1 MERKYKSKLFKPKNF
16 KEEKMEKLAILDCGG
31 QYTKVIDRRV
41 RELGV
46 KSDIFPISVKAEELK
61 SYQAVIL
68 SGGPN
73 NIGEAQRLNF
83 DNRLFELGIPVLGIC
98 YGLHLMSDN
107 FGGKIDSNIK
117 KEYGATEIK
126 IDTSALIFDG
136 LDENQQV
143 LMSHGDTV
151 KNCPEGFKVIA
162 KSGEAI
168 AAIGDENRKM
178 YGFQF
183 HPEVDLTENGMKM
196 LENFIRKVASYKEV
210 YALEDRIQTSI
221 KMIQEKVGNNKIIV
235 LVSGGV
241 DSAVTA
247 ALLVKALPAE
257 NIYAIHID
265 SGFMRKNESDLVC
278 ENLKALGMKNLIREN
293 AKDYF
298 FNTVVETEEGKIGP
312 LVKETDPEKKRRIIG
327 EIFIQIAN
335 NVIERLGLDKEN
347 TFIAQGT
354 LRPDLI
360 ESGNPDISG
369 FAHKIKTHHNDV
381 EIVRQAR
388 KKGLI
393 VETNADWHKDEVRK
407 VARKLGL
414 DEKIA
419 SRQPFPGP
427 GLAIRL
433 ICHNKSDEA
442 VITGKE
448 VEDLKQILKD
458 TNQNGYIVPIKSV
471 GVQGDARSYKNL
483 CILEGDKLD
492 FNWKEVTDKAK
503 EITDNILT
511 INRVAY
517 ILNKSKIEGEIK
529 CFDMR
534 IEDETV
540 DLLRELDNIIT
551 TNLVDA
557 KVNQTFGVLIPV
569 GITKKYSVAIRTF
582 VTNDFMTGRPGEIG
596 KEITKESMQKIVNQ
610 IEEKFGDKVEFVLY
624 DVTSKPPA
632 TTEWQ

>member
-1 MERKYKSKLFKPKNF
+1 
-16 KEEKMEKLAILDCGG
+16 MEKLAILDCGG

-46 KSDIFPISVKAEELK
+46 KSDIFPINVQAEKLTDYK
-61 SYQAVIL
+61 AVIL

-73 NIGEAQRLNF
+73 NIGEEQRLGF
-83 DNRLFELGIPVLGIC
+83 DKKIFELGKPVLGIC
-98 YGLHLMSDN
+98 YGMQLMSDY
-107 FGGKIDSNIK
+107 FGGIVDSNIV
-117 KEYGATEIK
+117 KEYGQNEVK
-126 IDTSALIFDG
+126 IDVTSKIFEG
-136 LDENQQV
+136 LEESQNV

-151 KNCPEGFKVIA
+151 KNVPEGFKVIA
-162 KSGEAI
+162 KSGDAI
-168 AAIGDENRKM
+168 AGIGNENKKL

-196 LENFIRKVASYKEV
+196 FENFLRKVAEYKEI

-221 KMIQEKVGNNKIIV
+221 KMIQEKVGDNKVIV

-247 ALLVKALPAE
+247 ALLVKALNPD
-257 NIYAIHID
+257 NIYAIHVD
-265 SGFMRKNESDLVC
+265 SGFMRKNESDVIC
-278 ENLKALGMKNLIREN
+278 ENLKELGLKNLIREN

-298 FNTVVETEEGKIGP
+298 FNTVVEVDGKKIGP
-312 LVKETDPEKKRRIIG
+312 LVNTVDPEEKRQIIG
-327 EIFIQIAN
+327 EIFIKVTN
-335 NVIERLGLDKEN
+335 NVIERLGLDPKN

-381 EIVRQAR
+381 AIIREAR

-393 VETNADWHKDEVRK
+393 IETNSDWHKDEVRN

-414 DEKIA
+414 EESIA
-419 SRQPFPGP
+419 ARQPFPGP

-433 ICHNKSDEA
+433 LCHDKSQEVIVSNEDVEA
-442 VITGKE
+442 IKNILTEVKE
-448 VEDLKQILKD
+448 E
-458 TNQNGYIVPIKSV
+458 GYILPIKSV
-471 GVQGDARSYKNL
+471 GVQGDARSYRNL
-483 CILEGDKLD
+483 AVIARNKLD
-492 FNWKEVTDKAK
+492 LNWKEITSKAK
-503 EITDNILT
+503 EITDKILT

-517 ILNKSKIEGEIK
+517 ILNKDKINGQIK
-529 CFDMR
+529 CFDMK
-534 IEDETV
+534 IDDECV
-540 DLLRELDNIIT
+540 DLLREIDKIVT
-551 TNLVDA
+551 TNLEKSKA
-557 KVNQTFGVLIPV
+557 NQTFAVLVPI

-582 VTNDFMTGRPGEIG
+582 VTNDFMTGRPAEIG
-596 KEITKESMQKIVNQ
+596 KEASKEDLEKIIKE
-610 IEEKFGDKVEFVLY
+610 IEERFSEKIEFVMY

-632 TTEWQ
+632 TCEWQ

>member
-1 MERKYKSKLFKPKNF
+1 
-16 KEEKMEKLAILDCGG
+16 MEKLAILDCGG

-46 KSDIFPISVKAEELK
+46 KSEIFPINVKSEDIK
-61 SYQAVIL
+61 DFQSVIL

-83 DNRLFELGIPVLGIC
+83 DKKIFELGVPVLGIC
-98 YGLHLMSDN
+98 YGMQLMSDY
-107 FGGKIDSNIK
+107 FGGIVDSNTK
-117 KEYGATEIK
+117 KEYGQCDVA
-126 IDTSALIFDG
+126 IDNNVPIFEG
-136 LDENQQV
+136 LEENQQV

-151 KNCPEGFKVIA
+151 KVKPEGFEIIA
-162 KSGEAI
+162 KSGDEI
-168 AAIGDENRKM
+168 AGIGCVAKKM

-183 HPEVDLTENGMKM
+183 HPEVDLTVEGMKM
-196 LENFIRKVASYKEV
+196 LENFLRKVVGYKEV
-210 YALEDRIQTSI
+210 YALDDRIETSI
-221 KMIQEKVGNNKIIV
+221 KMIQEKVKDNKVIC

-247 ALLVKALPAE
+247 ALLVKALPAD

-265 SGFMRKNESDLVC
+265 SGFMRKNESNIVC

-293 AKDYF
+293 AKDVF
-298 FNTVVETEEGKIGP
+298 MNTIVETEEGPIGP
-312 LVKETDPEKKRRIIG
+312 LSQTVDPEKKRRIIG
-327 EIFIQIAN
+327 EVFIQIAN
-335 NVIERLGLDKEN
+335 QVIERLGLDKES

-360 ESGNPDISG
+360 ESGNPDVSG

-414 DEKIA
+414 AEEIA

-433 ICHNKSDEA
+433 ICHDKTE
-442 VITGKE
+442 E
-448 VEDLKQILKD
+448 VEIVQEDVETLNKVLE
-458 TNQNGYIVPIKSV
+458 NVNENGYILPIKSV
-471 GVQGDARSYKNL
+471 GVQGDARSYRNL
-483 CILEGDKLD
+483 CLISGNNINFD
-492 FNWKEVTDKAK
+492 WKKVTSKAK
-503 EITDNILT
+503 EITDSISS
-511 INRVAY
+511 INRVGY
-517 ILNKSKIEGEIK
+517 ILNKTKVESEIK

-534 IEDETV
+534 MEDENI
-540 DLLRELDNIIT
+540 DLLREVDKIVT
-551 TNLVDA
+551 SNLEKA
-557 KVNQTFGVLIPV
+557 KVNQTFAVLIPI
-569 GITKKYSVAIRTF
+569 GITKKYSIAIRTF

-596 KEITKESMQKIVNQ
+596 KEVSKESIEDIVKEIENRFEDKI
-610 IEEKFGDKVEFVLY
+610 EFIIY

>member
-1 MERKYKSKLFKPKNF
+1 
-16 KEEKMEKLAILDCGG
+16 MEKLAILDCGG

-46 KSDIFPISVKAEELK
+46 KSDIFPINVKSEDLK
-61 SYQAVIL
+61 EYQSVIL

-73 NIGEAQRLNF
+73 NVADGQRLKF
-83 DNRLFELGIPVLGIC
+83 DEKIFELGIPVLGIC
-98 YGLHLMSDN
+98 YGMQLMSDH
-107 FGGKIDSNIK
+107 FGGIIDSNVK
-117 KEYGATEIK
+117 KEYGQCEIA
-126 IDTSALIFDG
+126 INNNVPLFDG
-136 LDENQQV
+136 LSSTEQV

-151 KNCPEGFKVIA
+151 KVCPKGFEVIA

-168 AAIGDENRKM
+168 AGIGNIERKM
-178 YGFQF
+178 YGVQF

-196 LENFIRKVASYKEV
+196 LENFIRKVANYKEF

-221 KMIQEKVGNNKIIV
+221 KMIQEKVKDNKIIV

-247 ALLVKALPAE
+247 ALLVKALNPD

-265 SGFMRKNESDLVC
+265 SGFMRKNESDVIC
-278 ENLKALGMKNLIREN
+278 ENLKKLGLKNLIREN

-298 FNTVVETEEGKIGP
+298 FNTVVEVNGKKLGP
-312 LVKETDPEKKRRIIG
+312 LVDTVDPETKRQIIG
-327 EIFIQIAN
+327 EIFIKIAN
-335 NVIERLGLDKEN
+335 NVIERLGLDAKN

-381 EIVRQAR
+381 EIVREAR

-393 VETNADWHKDEVRK
+393 VETNSDWHKDEVRK

-414 DEKIA
+414 EEAIA

-433 ICHNKSDEA
+433 LCHDKKDE
-442 VITGKE
+442 VIITNEE
-448 VEDLKQILKD
+448 VEKLNEILNSIAEK
-458 TNQNGYIVPIKSV
+458 GYILPIKSV
-471 GVQGDARSYKNL
+471 GVQGDARSYRNL
-483 CILEGDKLD
+483 CLMEGNCLD
-492 FNWKEVTDKAK
+492 FDWKTVTSKAKEVTDS
-503 EITDNILT
+503 INT
-511 INRVAY
+511 INRVGY
-517 ILNKSKIEGEIK
+517 ILNTKNLTETPK

-534 IEDETV
+534 ICDETV
-540 DLLRELDNIIT
+540 DLLRELDKIVT
-551 TNLVDA
+551 SNLEKA
-557 KVNQTFGVLIPV
+557 KVNQTFAVLLPI
-569 GITKKYSVAIRTF
+569 GINKKYSVAIRTF

-596 KEITKESMQKIVNQ
+596 KEVAKEML
-610 IEEKFGDKVEFVLY
+610 EKATNEIMSNYGDKIEFVIY

-632 TTEWQ
+632 TCEWQ

>member
-1 MERKYKSKLFKPKNF
+1 
-16 KEEKMEKLAILDCGG
+16 MEKLAILDCGG

-46 KSDIFPISVKAEELK
+46 KSEIFPINVGSEDIKDFQ
-61 SYQAVIL
+61 SVIL

-83 DNRLFELGIPVLGIC
+83 DKKIFELGIPVLGIC
-98 YGLHLMSDN
+98 YGMQLMSDY
-107 FGGKIDSNIK
+107 FGGIVDSNTK
-117 KEYGATEIK
+117 KEYGQCEIV
-126 IDTSALIFDG
+126 IDNSMPIFDG
-136 LDENQQV
+136 LEKTQQV

-151 KNCPEGFKVIA
+151 KIKPEGFEIIA
-162 KSGEAI
+162 KSGNEI
-168 AAIGDENRKM
+168 AGIGNIQKRM

-183 HPEVDLTENGMKM
+183 HPEVDLTVEGMKM
-196 LENFIRKVASYKEV
+196 LENFIRKVVGYKEV
-210 YALEDRIQTSI
+210 YALDDRIENSI
-221 KMIQEKVGNNKIIV
+221 KMIQEKVKDNKIIC

-247 ALLVKALPAE
+247 ALLVKALPAD

-265 SGFMRKNESDLVC
+265 SGFMRKNESDIVC

-293 AKDYF
+293 AKDVF
-298 FNTVVETEEGKIGP
+298 MNTIVETEEGPIGP
-312 LVKETDPEKKRRIIG
+312 LSQTVDPEKKRRIIG
-327 EIFIQIAN
+327 EVFIQIAN
-335 NVIERLGLDKEN
+335 RVIERLGLDKES

-414 DEKIA
+414 AEEIA

-433 ICHNKSDEA
+433 ICHDKNEEVTIS
-442 VITGKE
+442 KE
-448 VEDLKQILKD
+448 DVEKLNEILNGTAKK
-458 TNQNGYIVPIKSV
+458 GYILPIKSV
-471 GVQGDARSYKNL
+471 GVQGDARSYRNL
-483 CILEGDKLD
+483 CLMAGNKLD
-492 FNWKEVTDKAK
+492 FDWKEVTCKAK
-503 EITDNILT
+503 EITDSISS
-511 INRVAY
+511 INRVGY
-517 ILNKSKIEGEIK
+517 ILNRNDIKEEIK

-534 IEDETV
+534 MEDENI
-540 DLLRELDNIIT
+540 DLLREVDKIVT
-551 TNLVDA
+551 SNLETA
-557 KVNQTFGVLIPV
+557 KVNQTFAVLIPI
-569 GITKKYSVAIRTF
+569 GITKKYSIAIRTF

-596 KEITKESMQKIVNQ
+596 KEVEKESVRKIVEE
-610 IEEKFGDKVEFVLY
+610 IEKRFNDKIEFIIY